1 MDISVMLE
9 KAIEKQK
16 EIVARINAL
25 GDDKRNLLQEALRLD
40 GEIRLLKSMA
50 NENKTKPT
58 GE

>member
-1 MDISVMLE
+1 MLQ